1 MTIAMEL
8 FEVRIDETSN
18 EQIIILREKHGQ
30 RLLPIVIGMF
40 EAQSIHVKINN
51 IPLPRPLTHDLLGNV
66 IEALTYLLCF
76 DLSHG
81 KNSDTASNTAATI
94 ARIEAVCFFL
104 ASICDWSAYMRDPP
118 VDEAGR

>member
-1 MTIAMEL
+1 LYFLISLASSKFDRDSHSQPSPWFWQTSSDRS
-8 FEVRIDETSN
+8 VID
-18 EQIIILREKHGQ
+18 
-30 RLLPIVIGMF
+30 
-40 EAQSIHVKINN
+40 
-51 IPLPRPLTHDLLGNV
+51 
-66 IEALTYLLCF
+66 ALTCLLSF